1 MNDIIKRGPFS
12 LIDELQRDM
21 NRLFETRLVP
31 TWYNDAG
38 LPAKNAWVPAVDIEE
53 KADCYRIAVDVPGI
67 KPEAIEVTAHD
78 NYLSIKGKREQVTE
92 NKELKRSERVFGSFL
107 REFTMPQNAALDK
120 ISAQANH
127 GVLEITVPK
136 TSKSEPRRIAVEK
149 S

>member
-1 MNDIIKRGPFS
+1 MRTTLYEPFS
-12 LIDELQRDM
+12 TIRRLQDEV
-21 NRLFETRLVP
+21 NRAFGGAV
-31 TWYNDAG
+31 AG
-38 LPAKNAWVPAVDIEE
+38 ADDSSTSAVSHWVPAVDIEE
-53 KADCYRIAVDVPGI
+53 KNDCYRISVDVPGI
-67 KPEAIEVTAHD
+67 KPEEIEVTAHD

-136 TSKSEPRRIAVEK
+136 SAKTESRRITVEK